1 MRGRRQEVVLLAGTP
16 RVLLLHG
23 VLPTATERRDIK
35 RSPSI
40 TTDFGEVG
48 RVQSIHFYLLTL
60 LNI

>member
-1 MRGRRQEVVLLAGTP
+1 MRGRRQEVVLLGRHAL
-16 RVLLLHG
+16 VLSLHG
-23 VLPTATERRDIK
+23 VLPTASERRDIK

-40 TTDFGEVG
+40 TADFGEVG